1 MEKMIATP
9 KMSRIDLNEMCFKI
23 LLSMKGNKFRAR
35 SEILSQIPNIKN
47 SRPEA
52 TSTKSYNDAVQKLI
66 PKIQDSLKDTN
77 KKLGEIHQDENGN
90 IIFYVH
96 NIVYSEQKTAF
107 YYNSNNTS
115 IDISSMSNIF
125 NTFLSFMSG
134 NNKFSQE
141 NEIKIPITNPNTS
154 EISNQNNLVVNN
166 KKLFSEIIV
175 EWLRHLHDRT
185 KADCDSEDYLSPT
198 TLESYSR
205 NLWAYVFP
213 YLEEHPESNNIS
225 TFSSIVIDDIFK
237 GIKCLDTKRVLL
249 VSFKLIFEYAKKNN
263 YITTNPISDK
273 KLKKNNKNRKSKA
286 DYEFIEEDQRALWV
300 DYMIKDFQ
308 VKGKSYN
315 DAPLAFLCM
324 LLQGNRPEEACG
336 TKWKDFDFEKNTYHI
351 QNAYK
356 NIPIYD
362 EITMKRIGWKKGDG
376 PLKTPES
383 NRILS
388 LDLLLK
394 ELLLEHKE
402 NQKEYF
408 SKIGRKWSE
417 EEYVFRNHYNEPY
430 TPDILSKNFRKFVKR
445 HEDLSHIVIYSL
457 RHSFA
462 THCRNNGMTA
472 EVLARIMGH
481 TEYETTQKYYIH
493 ISSKQKKEELEK
505 VQKQDLNVYLGK
517 DNKELVHLQNKVSN
531 LQELQQDD
539 IINYIQLDNNT
550 LSTLTTILTK
560 IIQKQRVTA

>member
-1 MEKMIATP
+1 MEKMITTP
-9 KMSRIDLNEMCFKI
+9 KMSRIDLNKMCFKI
-23 LLSMKGNKFRAR
+23 LLSMKGDKFRAR

-66 PKIQDSLKDTN
+66 PKIQDSLKDTD
-77 KKLGEIHQDENGN
+77 KKLGEIYQDESGN

-96 NIVYSEQKTAF
+96 NIVYSEQRAIF
-107 YYNSNNTS
+107 YNNSNNVST
-115 IDISSMSNIF
+115 DISSMSNMF
-125 NTFLSFMSG
+125 NMFLAFMSS
-134 NNKFSQE
+134 NN
-141 NEIKIPITNPNTS
+141 NIPQKNVINLSTNNLDKL
-154 EISNQNNLVVNN
+154 EISNQNNIISNN

-175 EWLRHLHDRT
+175 EWLRYLNNRT
-185 KADCDSEDYLSPT
+185 KLDCDSDEYLSPT
-198 TLESYSR
+198 TLESYNR

-213 YLEEHPESNNIS
+213 YLEKHPEYNDIS
-225 TFSSIVIDDIFK
+225 IFSSSVIDDIFK

-249 VSFKLIFEYAKKNN
+249 VSFKLIFEYAKKHN
-263 YITTNPISDK
+263 YISVNTISDK
-273 KLKKNNKNRKSKA
+273 KLKKNSKNRKSKA
-286 DYEFIEEDQRALWV
+286 DYEFIEEDCRALWI

-308 VKGKSYN
+308 IKEKIYN
-315 DAPLAFLCM
+315 DAPLAFLCT
-324 LLQGNRPEEACG
+324 LLHGNRPEETCG

-356 NIPIYD
+356 KIPIYD
-362 EITMKRIGWKKGDG
+362 EITMKRIGWDKGDG

-388 LDLLLK
+388 LDLLFK
-394 ELLLEHKE
+394 ELLLEHRE
-402 NQKEYF
+402 NQKKYF
-408 SKIGRKWSE
+408 KKIGKKWSDD
-417 EEYVFRNHYNEPY
+417 EYVFRNRYNEPY
-430 TPDILSKNFRKFVKR
+430 TPDILSKNFTKFVKR
-445 HEDLSHIVIYSL
+445 HKDLSHIVIYSL

-462 THCRNNGMTA
+462 THCKNNGMSA

-481 TEYETTQKYYIH
+481 TEYETTQRYYIH

-505 VQKQDLNVYLGK
+505 VQKQDLNKYLGK
-517 DNKELVHLQNKVSN
+517 DNSELVHLQNKVSN

-539 IINYIQLDNNT
+539 IINYVQLDNNT

-560 IIQKQRVTA
+560 IIQKQRVVA

>member
-9 KMSRIDLNEMCFKI
+9 KMSKIDLSKMCFKF
-23 LLSMKGNKFRAR
+23 LLSMKGDKFRAR
-35 SEILSQIPNIKN
+35 SEMLSQIPNIKN
-47 SRPEA
+47 IRPEA
-52 TSTKSYNDAVQKLI
+52 TSIKSYNDAVQKLI
-66 PKIQDSLKDTN
+66 PKIQDSLDGTD
-77 KKLGEIHQDENGN
+77 KKLGEIYQDENGD
-90 IIFYVH
+90 IIFYVQ
-96 NIVYSEQKTAF
+96 NIVYTEQKSTF
-107 YYNSNNTS
+107 THNFNT
-115 IDISSMSNIF
+115 IPTDISSMSNLF
-125 NTFLSFMSG
+125 NTFLTFIS
-134 NNKFSQE
+134 NNKDSSQE
-141 NEIKIPITNPNTS
+141 NISSYSSTNVP
-154 EISNQNNLVVNN
+154 ISNQNNLACSNE
-166 KKLFSEIIV
+166 KLFSEIIV

-185 KADCDSEDYLSPT
+185 KADCDSEEYLSPT

-205 NLWAYVFP
+205 NLWSYVFP
-213 YLEEHPESNNIS
+213 YLEEHPEYNSILA
-225 TFSSIVIDDIFK
+225 FSSNVIDDIFK

-263 YITTNPISDK
+263 YITNNPISDK
-273 KLKKNNKNRKSKA
+273 KLKKNNKNKKSKA
-286 DYEFIEEDQRALWV
+286 DYEFIEEDQRALWIN
-300 DYMIKDFQ
+300 YMIKDFHIP
-308 VKGKSYN
+308 GKTYN

-362 EITMKRIGWKKGDG
+362 EITMKRIGWNKGDG

-383 NRILS
+383 DRVLS

-394 ELLLEHKE
+394 ELLLEHRE
-402 NQKEYF
+402 YQKEYF
-408 SKIGRKWSE
+408 SKRGKKWSE
-417 EEYVFRNHYNEPY
+417 EEYVFRNHHCEAY

-505 VQKQDLNVYLGK
+505 VQKQDLNVYLGNE
-517 DNKELVHLQNKVSN
+517 NKELVHLQNKVSN

-539 IINYIQLDNNT
+539 IINYVQLDNNT
-550 LSTLTTILTK
+550 LTTLTTVLTK
-560 IIQKQRVTA
+560 IVQKQRVAV